1 MHGPYGLMWGIS
13 PRKIIDF
20 GESCQ
25 KLWVVVG
32 FVREGAVEFD
42 IGPAFYRRSS
52 ALSRDLGVLAA
63 IVYRQSHPQL
73 AVLDGMSACGV
84 RSLRYLVEAEADMV
98 WANDADASV
107 HGVLAANLA
116 GIDPTR
122 YQITHRSTQA
132 LLYQAIAAEQRFDLI
147 DLDGFGNPSAFLGPG
162 LQALRFGGL
171 CYVTSTD
178 GRSLSGQLPHQS
190 MSQWGTFAR
199 SHPAVHEQALR
210 ILLGSLHQQATAL
223 GYGIKPIFSLYADKV
238 WRVMVQLLPK
248 PRVWPPKGPIA
259 EYGFLGYCHGCGGFQ
274 TVDWRSLGRVNCASG
289 QCDHPPVVS
298 GPMWLGELADA
309 DWLKEMRDLAELRG
323 WVELLALLDLWRS
336 EMGMP
341 PYFYTL
347 GEVGRRGQMDIPKRD
362 RLARALIEQGY
373 RFSRTA
379 IDPEGF
385 KTDATLATCVALMSA
400 QKPPPHKT

>member
-1 MHGPYGLMWGIS
+1 MRGIS
-13 PRKIIDF
+13 LGKIVDF
-20 GESCQ
+20 GESCR

-42 IGPAFYRRSS
+42 LGNAFYRRSS
-52 ALSRDLGVLAA
+52 VLSRDLGVLAA
-63 IVYRQSHPQL
+63 IVYRQSQPQL
-73 AVLDGMSACGV
+73 AVLDGMSGCGV
-84 RSLRYLVEAEADMV
+84 RSLRYLVEAEADTV
-98 WANDADASV
+98 WANDADDAV
-107 HGVLAANLA
+107 HGILAANLA
-116 GIDPTR
+116 GIDPAR
-122 YQITHRSTQA
+122 YQITHRSAQA
-132 LLYQAIAAEQRFDLI
+132 LLYEAIAAGQRFDLI

-171 CYVTSTD
+171 FYVTSTD
-178 GRSLSGQLPHQS
+178 GRSVSGQLPHQS

-223 GYGIKPIFSLYADKV
+223 GYGIKPIFSLYLDKV

-248 PRVWPPKGPIA
+248 ARVWLPKQPIA
-259 EYGFLGYCHGCGGFQ
+259 EYGFLGYCHTCGQFQ
-274 TVDWRSLGRVNCASG
+274 AVDWRSLGRVNCASG
-289 QCDHPPVVS
+289 RCDHPPVVS

-309 DWLKEMRDLAELRG
+309 DWLKKLRDLAEKRG
-323 WVELLALLDLWRS
+323 WDAPTALLDLWRS
-336 EMGMP
+336 EIGMP

-362 RLARALIEQGY
+362 RLAQALIEQGY

-379 IDPEGF
+379 IHPEGF
-385 KTDATLATCVALMSA
+385 KTDATLATCVALMLA
-400 QKPPPHKT
+400 GKHPPYKT